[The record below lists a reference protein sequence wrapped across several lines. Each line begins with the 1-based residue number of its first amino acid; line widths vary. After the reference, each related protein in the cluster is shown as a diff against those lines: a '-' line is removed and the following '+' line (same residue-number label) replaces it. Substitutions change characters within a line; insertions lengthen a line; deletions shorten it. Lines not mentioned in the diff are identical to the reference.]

1 MSNELNTQPWK
12 DKIGNAAQLGG
23 IETSVLDN
31 GSGRGTRIAW
41 INTGTGLRYK
51 VLLDRA
57 MDIADTFY
65 SQHSLAWLSHVGV
78 TPPQLFPDKGADWL
92 RTFGGGL
99 LVTCGLSHVG
109 GPESDAFGSRGVHGY
124 ISNCPAEIES
134 IVQPDPVRGQME
146 MSITGR
152 IRETT
157 VFGPSLELRRTI
169 SGTLGQPIIRIRDEV
184 INRGNAEA
192 PHMLLYHFNLGWP
205 LADEGTDILW
215 KGGWQPRFAPE
226 QHQIFREGNNFRK
239 CPPPLNEHAG
249 SGEEVA
255 FIDPD
260 ADASGQ
266 CTCGLHNS
274 QLQLALAIRFQKSQ
288 LPWLTNW
295 QHWGRGEYVTGLE
308 PGTHPPIG
316 QAKAREQGSLI
327 QLQPGE
333 SRIYE
338 LELEVL
344 TNPDQIQD
352 FVKKF

>member
-1 MSNELNTQPWK
+1 MGLTQHYIDGL
-12 DKIGNAAQLGG
+12 DKVGNPTQLGG

-31 GSGRGTRIAW
+31 GPGRGTRIAW

-65 SQHSLAWLSHVGV
+65 NQHSLAWLSHVGV
-78 TPPQLFPDKGADWL
+78 TSPQPFSDKGIDWL

-109 GPESDAFGSRGVHGY
+109 GPESDEHGSRGVHGH
-124 ISNCPAEIES
+124 ISHCQAEVES
-134 IVQPDPVRGQME
+134 IVQPDPAAGRME

-152 IRETT
+152 MRETT

-169 SGTLGQPIIRIRDEV
+169 SATLGQATIRIHDEV
-184 INRGNAEA
+184 INRGNTSA

-215 KGGWQPRFAPE
+215 NGSWQPRHDPS

-239 CPPPLNEHAG
+239 CPPPLDAHSG

-255 FIDPD
+255 IIDPTP
-260 ADASGQ
+260 DASGQ
-266 CTCGLHNS
+266 CHCGLHNEK
-274 QLQLALAIRFQKSQ
+274 LGLALSIEFNKKQ

-316 QAKAREQGSLI
+316 QAQARKDGSLI
-327 QLQPGE
+327 QLAPGE
-333 SRIYE
+333 SRRYDV
-338 LELEVL
+338 LLEVMHE
-344 TNPDQIQD
+344 PESIQA
-352 FVKKF
+352 FLKQF